1 MSEYLVG
8 IYKEIGK
15 KPDIV
20 KIKNQKE
27 YLEKLL
33 DGEYLTQDYDD
44 YIILYKK
51 NADNLLPNVYV
62 DQYSKIGISL
72 RGKLFAV
79 GKDENGNLISL
90 NKDQARRCITFFLR
104 KSFNYKNCDEYG
116 RPLPRSRRKNKK
128 IFKNKNDSASEDAKS
143 NENNQINK
151 QSQEKTV
158 QQEQP
163 PVKSVSLEDLGKALN
178 VKNEDFEKNF
188 KAEKKESITQ
198 EKNTSNSNENTN
210 SDTKVQSS
218 TNDTP
223 QVVIKLSDEQ
233 TLNMILKIT
242 FLIIEYVKNALEDS
256 EEDEE

>member
-44 YIILYKK
+44 YTILYKK
-51 NADNLLPNVYV
+51 NADNLLPNIYV

-72 RGKLFAV
+72 RGKVFAV
-79 GKDENGNLISL
+79 GKDEKGNLISL
-90 NKDQARRCITFFLR
+90 NKDQARRCITFFLK

-116 RPLPRSRRKNKK
+116 RPLPRKKKNKK
-128 IFKNKNDSASEDAKS
+128 IFKNNNNSSEESKPKTE
-143 NENNQINK
+143 ENTK
-151 QSQEKTV
+151 VQEKAV

-163 PVKSVSLEDLGKALN
+163 SIKAVSLGDLGKTLN

-188 KAEKKESITQ
+188 KTAKVESKTKEN
-198 EKNTSNSNENTN
+198 NTSNSSENRKL
-210 SDTKVQSS
+210 DTKEQNS

-223 QVVIKLSDEQ
+223 QVVVKLSDEQ

-242 FLIIEYVKNALEDS
+242 FIILDFVKGALEDS
-256 EEDEE
+256 EDDEE

>member
-44 YIILYKK
+44 YTILYNK
-51 NADNLLPNVYV
+51 NADNLLPNIYV

-72 RGKLFAV
+72 RGKVFAV
-79 GKDENGNLISL
+79 GKDEKGNLISL

-104 KSFNYKNCDEYG
+104 KAFNYKNCDEYG
-116 RPLPRSRRKNKK
+116 RPLPRSKRKNKK
-128 IFKNKNDSASEDAKS
+128 IFKNKNDSSSEEGKS
-143 NENNQINK
+143 KNEETT
-151 QSQEKTV
+151 QSKEKAV
-158 QQEQP
+158 QQEQLS
-163 PVKSVSLEDLGKALN
+163 VKSVSFEDLGKSLN

-188 KAEKKESITQ
+188 KTAKVESQTEKN
-198 EKNTSNSNENTN
+198 NTSNSNEDTK
-210 SDTKVQSS
+210 SDTNGQSS

-223 QVVIKLSDEQ
+223 QVVVKLSDEQ

-242 FLIIEYVKNALEDS
+242 FIILDFVKGALEDS
-256 EEDEE
+256 ENDE